1 MYAPAI
7 LAGILALAEPGVS
20 QWSRIALEPPC
31 DPECYA
37 TVQALTGHP
46 VALDYAIT
54 LKWEVG
60 SRVITWPGYTRAETR
75 MEGMRRF
82 VTIARALDHVARHPP
97 KQWQGSPRELYNAE
111 ASIVRQESALWRG
124 VHEGR
129 IRGPVGEAC
138 LMQVHPGNGYD
149 LETLV
154 GVDLASTIRCLTAGA
169 EILSAAR
176 VYCEREF
183 ESRYRDALPVS
194 DLEEAWA
201 DGDWFP
207 STIALY
213 GSGVDCDSSREF
225 VAARLRDYERAWAAP
240 LSSLDFDAL
249 YSLTAP
255 SG

>member
-31 DPECYA
+31 DPECSA

-54 LKWEVG
+54 LKWAIG

-82 VTIARALDHVARHPP
+82 ATVAHALDKVSQDPP
-97 KQWQGSPRELYNAE
+97 ANWTGTPRELYNALV
-111 ASIVRQESALWRG
+111 AIARQESAFWRG

-129 IRGPVGEAC
+129 IRGPAGEAC

-149 LETLV
+149 LEKLV
-154 GVDLASTIRCLTAGA
+154 GVDLDSTARCLHAGA
-169 EILSAAR
+169 EILSKAR
-176 VYCEREF
+176 EYCARAFIEF
-183 ESRYRDALPVS
+183 YRDGLAAPEI
-194 DLEEAWA
+194 DEAWA
-201 DGDWFP
+201 DGDWLAN
-207 STIALY
+207 TIALY
-213 GSGVDCDSSREF
+213 GSGVDCDGTREF
-225 VAARLRDYERAWAAP
+225 VTARVRDYIKAWSTP